1 MTARMTDWSRPFL
14 ANGYRLG
21 AVPEFLYADA
31 SITSDQMALV
41 KKSTLA
47 ATKIS
52 GETASATSRTS
63 RNPTPPLT
71 SGRRGKV
78 TERLAAATEQL
89 AGGIQEAAAAA
100 EELRRTMD
108 QIASGAAE
116 AAGASQQ
123 QLAAIKRV
131 SDGLAQARS
140 LAESTRR
147 RIEVA
152 EVSLAETAGQ
162 ITSSARAIE
171 QNGRRQSE
179 VIERVAELERRAL
192 DIEAITRTV
201 SRISDQTNLLA
212 LNAAI
217 EAARAGDR
225 GRGFAVVADEV
236 RSLAESSEKNAQEIQ
251 SLTNAIRGDVR
262 DVVTALKQ
270 AGERAVE
277 EAKAGAIVVARL
289 DELREALRAVSIG
302 SEEILNGALEAE
314 RAAGEAQRGAAIVA
328 SAAEEQSSASTESQT
343 AISEQA
349 KALDQGQQA
358 ARALAAIAEK
368 TRTGHSD
375 SMAAEKISS
384 TAEELSA
391 TVQEISGAAQ
401 QIMTAVS
408 QIHRGIQQQA
418 SATQQT
424 SAALAQIENGARVAQ
439 QNVTNAND
447 RIASV
452 DSGLRESAGAI
463 EKLVMGVET
472 GLEATRTSQGRIVA
486 LEQVGR
492 RIDKLVGGISMVVV
506 QTSMLAVSGAV
517 EAARAGDSGRGFAT
531 VSADIRALA
540 REASDSVENIRETV
554 GRVLDQ
560 ISTVRRDLDQI
571 VATAEIEVQTNRAIA
586 GTLAK
591 VGREAGALASTNRD
605 ILQGADAI
613 LLAAVETAAGARQ
626 IASAAHEAGTAAREA
641 STASSEQARGAEDL
655 AAAIEEI
662 AALAG
667 EFARERT

>member
-1 MTARMTDWSRPFL
+1 
-14 ANGYRLG
+14 
-21 AVPEFLYADA
+21 
-31 SITSDQMALV
+31 MALV

-47 ATKIS
+47 AAKLTGDAAPALSRAAKN
-52 GETASATSRTS
+52 TPTSLA
-63 RNPTPPLT
+63 P
-71 SGRRGKV
+71 GRRGKV

-89 AGGIQEAAAAA
+89 ASGIQEAAAAA
-100 EELRRTMD
+100 DELRRAMD

-116 AAGASQQ
+116 AAGASQE

-131 SDGLAQARS
+131 ADGLVQARS

-147 RIEVA
+147 RTEVA
-152 EVSLAETAGQ
+152 EVSLAEAAGQ

-192 DIEAITRTV
+192 DIGAITRTV

-251 SLTNAIRGDVR
+251 TLANAIQGDVR
-262 DVVTALKQ
+262 DVVAALKH
-270 AGERAVE
+270 AGEKAVD
-277 EAKAGAIVVARL
+277 EAKAGAIIVARL
-289 DELREALRAVSIG
+289 DELRAALRAISIG
-302 SEEILNGALEAE
+302 SEEMLTVAMEAE
-314 RAAGEAQRGAAIVA
+314 RAAGEAQKGAAIVA
-328 SAAEEQSSASTESQT
+328 AAAEEQSSASAESQT

-349 KALDQGQQA
+349 KSLDQGQQA
-358 ARALAAIAEK
+358 AHALAAIAEK
-368 TRTGHSD
+368 ARTGHSD
-375 SMAAEKISS
+375 SVAAEKISA

-391 TVQEISGAAQ
+391 TVQELSGAAQ

-408 QIHRGIQQQA
+408 QINRGTQQQA

-424 SAALAQIENGARVAQ
+424 SAALAQIEKSARVSQ
-439 QNVTNAND
+439 QNVAHAND

-452 DSGLRESAGAI
+452 DTGLKESAGAI

-472 GLEATRTSQGRIVA
+472 GLEATRASQSRIVG

-492 RIDKLVGGISMVVV
+492 RIDKLVGGISLVVV

-554 GRVLDQ
+554 GRVLEQ

-571 VATAEIEVQTNRAIA
+571 VAAAEGEVQTNRAIA

-591 VGREAGALASTNRD
+591 VGSEAGALASTNRE

-626 IASAAHEAGTAAREA
+626 IASAAHEAGAAAREA
-641 STASSEQARGAEDL
+641 STASAEQARGAEDL

-667 EFARERT
+667 EFVRERT

>member
-1 MTARMTDWSRPFL
+1 
-14 ANGYRLG
+14 
-21 AVPEFLYADA
+21 
-31 SITSDQMALV
+31 MALV

-47 ATKIS
+47 AANLS
-52 GETASATSRTS
+52 GEAAPALSRAAKNPAASL
-63 RNPTPPLT
+63 TP
-71 SGRRGKV
+71 GRRGKV

-89 AGGIQEAAAAA
+89 ASGIQEAAAAA
-100 EELRRTMD
+100 DELRRAMD

-116 AAGASQQ
+116 AAGASQE

-131 SDGLAQARS
+131 SDGLVQARS

-147 RIEVA
+147 RTEVA
-152 EVSLAETAGQ
+152 EVSLAEAVGQ

-171 QNGRRQSE
+171 QNGRRQGE

-192 DIEAITRTV
+192 DIGAITRTV

-251 SLTNAIRGDVR
+251 TLANAIQGDVR
-262 DVVTALKQ
+262 DVVAALKH
-270 AGERAVE
+270 AGEKAVD
-277 EAKAGAIVVARL
+277 EAKAGATIVARL
-289 DELREALRAVSIG
+289 DELRAALRAISIG
-302 SEEILNGALEAE
+302 SEEMLTVAMEAE
-314 RAAGEAQRGAAIVA
+314 RAAGEAQKGAAIVA
-328 SAAEEQSSASTESQT
+328 AAAEEQSSASAESQ
-343 AISEQA
+343 AGISEQA
-349 KALDQGQQA
+349 KSLDQGQQA
-358 ARALAAIAEK
+358 AHALAAIAEK
-368 TRTGHSD
+368 ARTGHSD
-375 SMAAEKISS
+375 SVAAEKISA

-391 TVQEISGAAQ
+391 TVQELSGAAQ

-408 QIHRGIQQQA
+408 QINRGTQQQA

-424 SAALAQIENGARVAQ
+424 SAALAQIEKSARVSQ
-439 QNVTNAND
+439 QNVAHAND

-452 DSGLRESAGAI
+452 DTGLRESAGAI

-472 GLEATRTSQGRIVA
+472 GLEATRASQGRIVD

-492 RIDKLVGGISMVVV
+492 RIDKLVGGISLVVV

-554 GRVLDQ
+554 GRVLEQ

-571 VATAEIEVQTNRAIA
+571 VAAAEVEVQTNRAIA

-591 VGREAGALASTNRD
+591 VGSEAGALASTNRE

-626 IASAAHEAGTAAREA
+626 IASAAHEAGAAAREA
-641 STASSEQARGAEDL
+641 STASAEQARGAEDL

-667 EFARERT
+667 EFVRERT